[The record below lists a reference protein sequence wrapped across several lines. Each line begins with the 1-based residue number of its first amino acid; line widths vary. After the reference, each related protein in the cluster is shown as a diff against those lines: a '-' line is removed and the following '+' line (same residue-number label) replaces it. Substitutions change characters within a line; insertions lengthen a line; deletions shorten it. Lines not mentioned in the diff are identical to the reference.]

1 MIQQFQFCTQKKKN
15 WKQDLNEISV
25 NPMFTT
31 HITAAKGRNN
41 PLVYPQMNRR
51 TKSMVH
57 TYNRPRTPFSLKKEG
72 KPVTCYTEPWGHHAK
87 WNKSVTRRQ
96 ILHDFITEGPQRR
109 NIQRRQQEW
118 WLPGTGAGE
127 GRGAAVSW
135 MQFQVCRMKRSGG
148 CTNSMSVLPTTE
160 LDAQKRVRS
169 HISW

>member
-1 MIQQFQFCTQKKKN
+1 MIQQFHFCTQKKKN

-31 HITAAKGRNN
+31 HITTAKGRNN
-41 PLVYPQMNRR
+41 PIVYPQMHRR

-57 TYNRPRTPFSLKKEG
+57 THNRTRTSFSLKKEG

-87 WNKSVTRRQ
+87 WNKLVTRGQ

-109 NIQRRQQEW
+109 KIQRDNKNGGCQGLGQ
-118 WLPGTGAGE
+118 
-127 GRGAAVSW
+127 GRDGGAAVSW
-135 MQFQVCRMKRSGG
+135 MQFQFCRMKRFGG
-148 CTNSMSVLPTTE
+148 CTNSMSVLNTTE

-169 HISW
+169 YISW